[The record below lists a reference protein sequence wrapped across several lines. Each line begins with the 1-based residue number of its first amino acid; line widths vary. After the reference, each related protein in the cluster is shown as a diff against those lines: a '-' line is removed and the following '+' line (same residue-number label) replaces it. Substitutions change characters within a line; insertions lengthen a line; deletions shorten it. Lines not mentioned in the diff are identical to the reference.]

1 MEIKMIKYT
10 IFLAVILGTSVA
22 AFSAIAP
29 EATRASKPGNVT
41 VIYKNQNWEIGGPII
56 VEHCALEDCS
66 DTPQS

>member
-1 MEIKMIKYT
+1 MIKYT

-22 AFSAIAP
+22 AYAAIAP
-29 EATRASKPGNVT
+29 EVPASKPGNVT
-41 VIYKNQNWEIGGPII
+41 VIFKNQSWQTGGPII